1 MAQRRGRQQRVEV
14 NASHFVRGFIDA
26 TPQVERRAEEFVT
39 GVGEF
44 MARQARHNVPVDQ
57 GDLRESMETKT
68 SRTRLSAKTGRG
80 GNFYFEV
87 RFTDDAALPQ
97 EFGTSEADAQPFL
110 RPARRQAAQRLN
122 RG

>member
-57 GDLRESMETKT
+57 GDLKASMKTKVA
-68 SRTRLSAKTGRG
+68 RTRLSRTGRG

-97 EFGTSEADAQPFL
+97 EFGTSEAPAQPFL
-110 RPARRQAAQRLN
+110 RPARRQAAQRLH